1 MEYEPIPAAV
11 LPLTGICIVDFTK
24 LLPGPWCT
32 QLLADMGAEVI
43 KVEAPDIGDP
53 SRHNPPRQR
62 EHSAYFASVN
72 RNKRSIEL
80 DLRSASG
87 LEAAR
92 RLIGWA
98 DVMLESFAVG
108 GAARLRIDYQSA
120 RMINPDI
127 IYCSISG
134 FGQDGP
140 LAASSGHDL
149 VVQAMTGVLST
160 AGAGEMPQFQAADYA
175 GGAFATIAIL
185 SALYRRR
192 TSGEG
197 AFLDVAMFDSLLAMS
212 TAALGQG
219 LARASGGSGTPAL
232 EAWGRNPRY
241 AIYATLDQRYVGVSL
256 LEPGLWAK
264 FCEAIGRP
272 DLVFG
277 DERPEDRHSDHGE
290 RAALYRT
297 AITNYCAVRTMD
309 EIDQAMRARDIPVC
323 PVLNA
328 DEALASPQALARG
341 MVYWDT
347 DPHDGKVLRIG
358 NPLARAGLADL
369 HRRPPPRLG
378 AHTRDILDE
387 LGLAT
392 EQGKTEPA

>member
-1 MEYEPIPAAV
+1 MENETIPAAA
-11 LPLTGICIVDFTK
+11 LPLTGIRIVDFTK

-43 KVEAPDIGDP
+43 KVEAPDVGDP

-62 EHSAYFASVN
+62 EHTAYFASVN

-80 DLRSASG
+80 DLRSAPG

-98 DVMLESFAVG
+98 DVVLESFAVG
-108 GAARLRIDYQSA
+108 GAKRLGIDYQRA
-120 RMINPDI
+120 RAIKPGI

-160 AGAGEMPQFQAADYA
+160 TGAGEMPQFQAADYA

-185 SALYRRR
+185 SALYRHRA
-192 TSGEG
+192 TGEG

-212 TAALGQG
+212 TPALSPG
-219 LARASGGSGTPAL
+219 LARAAGGSGTPVL
-232 EAWGRNPRY
+232 HAWGGNPRY
-241 AIYATLDQRYVGVSL
+241 AIYATRDKRYVGVSL

-264 FCEAIGRP
+264 FCELIGRP

-297 AITNYCAVRTMD
+297 AITDYCAARTMN
-309 EIDQAMRARDIPVC
+309 EIDETMRARDIPVC
-323 PVLNA
+323 PILNA
-328 DEALASPQALARG
+328 DEALTSAQAQARG

-347 DPHDGKVLRIG
+347 DPHDGKVLRISH
-358 NPLARAGLADL
+358 PLARAGLADL

-378 AHTRDILDE
+378 QHTRDILGE
-387 LGLAT
+387 LGLPT
-392 EQGKTEPA
+392 EQRKPEPA